1 MEWNERIAAARK
13 AAGLTQEALGE
24 KLGVSRQAVSKW
36 ESGQAVPD
44 LDTVAKLCLALGF
57 SADYLLFGRED
68 APAPA
73 ESAPAE
79 SAPAESAP
87 GPTYPDTCPCCGR
100 PTSGGTLCPAC
111 GYPLPAL
118 PFPGPR
124 YALTCGAKLFTSI
137 GSAREDL
144 ARDFVQFCGKP
155 DAYARELV
163 RLMENGSDYRVVLR
177 RDLPDS
183 AALFLAQHLNR
194 EYLDPKIVLDEGEP
208 QQELLGKTE
217 AMTIPARPSSETKS
231 GLGFWGV
238 VGAVVVALLILS
250 FL

>member
-1 MEWNERIAAARK
+1 MEWNERVAAARK
-13 AAGLTQEALGE
+13 AAGLTQETLGE

-68 APAPA
+68 AP
-73 ESAPAE
+73 APAE

-217 AMTIPARPSSETKS
+217 TMTIPARPSSETKS